1 MQSIR
6 KEAAVDKTVD
16 KTVDQVRVEKK
27 RRFVQPDAYVLLFFV
42 ALICA
47 IATYI
52 LPAGEFERITKGDIT
67 ITVPGSFHFVD
78 SNPTG
83 FVDFFTMIQ
92 NGMVKGAP
100 LIFLILF
107 TSGALAVIEKSG
119 AIDAFLK
126 STLTRF
132 RNRLLF
138 LIIPVGLLFS
148 VLGTTGIVVNSVI
161 AFIPL
166 GLLIARGLKLDPI
179 FGVALIYL
187 GTFAGWNVPVFAPQ
201 TLGLSQRIAELPLFS
216 GIGYRIIIYLTFLA
230 ATLIYIYL
238 YARKI
243 RKDPTKSILGPESFT
258 SEILVNSAEVETNV
272 KVSIQQKLI
281 LSFAG
286 LSLLGFIIFSQIFK
300 WTENEMAGL
309 FIFIAIGAGLIAR
322 MGANDIA
329 LTFIQGCRQMVYGAL
344 IVGMARAVGLILE
357 DAMILDT
364 IVNELAQLLEPLSP
378 ITASIGMFVG
388 SAALHFL
395 ISSGSGEATVLMP
408 VLVPVADLLHITRQ
422 VAVQA
427 VMLGEGVV
435 NTINPTSGV
444 LMGILATSG
453 ISYGKWLKFMLP
465 LTAVWFVLGCIF
477 IIIGV
482 MINWGPY

>member
-6 KEAAVDKTVD
+6 KEIA
-16 KTVDQVRVEKK
+16 VEKTAGQEKAERK
-27 RRFVQPDAYVLLFFV
+27 RKFIQPDAYVLLFFV

-52 LPAGEFERITKGDIT
+52 LPAGKFVKIKKGDISM
-67 ITVPGSFHFVD
+67 TVPGSYHHVA

-83 FVDFFTMIQ
+83 FVDFFTTIQ

-132 RNRLLF
+132 KDRLLL
-138 LIIPVGLLFS
+138 LIIPVAFILS
-148 VLGTTGIVVNSVI
+148 ALGTTGIVVNSVI

-166 GLLIARGLKLDPI
+166 GLFIARGLKLDAM

-187 GTFAGWNVPVFAPQ
+187 GTYAGWNVPVFAPQ
-201 TLGLSQRIAELPLFS
+201 TLGLSQRIAQLPLFS
-216 GIGYRIIIYLTFLA
+216 GMGYRIIIYLAFLA
-230 ATLIYIYL
+230 ATIIYIYM

-258 SEILVNSAEVETNV
+258 SEIVEKGDEVETTV
-272 KVSIQQKLI
+272 TVSLQQKLI

-286 LSLLGFIIFSQIFK
+286 LSLLGFMIFSQVFK
-300 WTENEMAGL
+300 WTENEMAAL

-322 MGANDIA
+322 MSANDIA
-329 LTFIQGCRQMVYGAL
+329 FTFIQGCKQMVYGAL
-344 IVGMARAVGLILE
+344 IVGMARAVGIILE
-357 DAMILDT
+357 DAKILDT
-364 IVNELAQLLEPLSP
+364 IVNVLAKLLEQLPP
-378 ITASIGMFVG
+378 VAGSIGMFVG

-395 ISSGSGEATVLMP
+395 ISSGSGESTVLMP
-408 VLVPVADLLHITRQ
+408 ILVPLADVLHITRQ

-427 VMLGEGVV
+427 VILGEGVV

-444 LMGILATSG
+444 MMGVLAMSG

-465 LTAVWFVLGCIF
+465 LTAVWFVLGCLF
-477 IIIGV
+477 IIIGM
-482 MINWGPY
+482 MINWGPF

>member
-6 KEAAVDKTVD
+6 KEIA
-16 KTVDQVRVEKK
+16 VEKTAGQEKAERK
-27 RRFVQPDAYVLLFFV
+27 RKFLQPDAYVLLFFV

-52 LPAGEFERITKGDIT
+52 LPAGQFAKIKKGDISM
-67 ITVPGSFHFVD
+67 TVPGSYHHVA

-83 FVDFFTMIQ
+83 FVDFFTTIQ

-100 LIFLILF
+100 IIFLILF
-107 TSGALAVIEKSG
+107 TSGALAIIEKSG

-126 STLTRF
+126 STLIRL

-138 LIIPVGLLFS
+138 LIIPVGLIFS
-148 VLGTTGIVVNSVI
+148 VLGTTGIITNAVI

-166 GLLIARGLKLDPI
+166 GLLVARELKLDPI

-187 GTFAGWNVPVFAPQ
+187 GTYAGWNVPVFAPQ
-201 TLGLSQRIAELPLFS
+201 TLGLSQRIAHLPLFS
-216 GIGYRIIIYLTFLA
+216 GMGYRVIIYLAFLA
-230 ATLIYIYL
+230 ATIIYIYM

-243 RKDPTKSILGPESFT
+243 RKDPNKSILGPESFA
-258 SEILVNSAEVETNV
+258 SEIAEKGDEVATTV
-272 KVSIQQKLI
+272 TVSLQQKLI

-286 LSLLGFIIFSQIFK
+286 LSLLGFIIFSQVFK

-309 FIFIAIGAGLIAR
+309 FIFIAIGVGLIAR
-322 MGANDIA
+322 MSANDIA
-329 LTFIQGCRQMVYGAL
+329 FTFIQGCKQMVYGAL
-344 IVGMARAVGLILE
+344 IVGMARAVGIILE
-357 DAMILDT
+357 DARILDT
-364 IVNELAQLLEPLSP
+364 IVNVLTKLLEPLSP
-378 ITASIGMFVG
+378 IAGSIGMFVG

-395 ISSGSGEATVLMP
+395 ISSGSGESTVLMP
-408 VLVPVADLLHITRQ
+408 ILVPLADLLHITRQ
-422 VAVQA
+422 VTVQA

-444 LMGILATSG
+444 LMGVLAMSG

-465 LTAVWFVLGCIF
+465 LTAVWFVLSCIF
-477 IIIGV
+477 IIIGM
-482 MINWGPY
+482 MINWGPF

>member
-1 MQSIR
+1 MQSIS
-6 KEAAVDKTVD
+6 KETTVEKTAAHEK
-16 KTVDQVRVEKK
+16 VEKK
-27 RRFVQPDAYVLLFFV
+27 RRFAQLDAYVLLFFV

-52 LPAGEFERITKGDIT
+52 LPSGAFDKIKKGDVT
-67 ITVPGSFHFVD
+67 LTVPGSFHYID

-83 FVDFFTMIQ
+83 FVDFFTTIQ
-92 NGMVKGAP
+92 HGMVKGSP

-119 AIDAFLK
+119 AIDALLK

-132 RNRLLF
+132 KNRLLL

-148 VLGTTGIVVNSVI
+148 VLGTTGILVNAVI

-166 GLLIARGLKLDPI
+166 GLLIARELKLDPI
-179 FGVALIYL
+179 FGVSLIYL

-216 GIGYRIIIYLTFLA
+216 GMGYRIIIYLAFLA

-243 RKDPTKSILGPESFT
+243 RKNPTKSILGSESFT
-258 SEILVNSAEVETNV
+258 SEIVVKGAEVETTV
-272 KVSIQQKLI
+272 KVSLQQKLI

-286 LSLLGFIIFSQIFK
+286 LSLLCFIVFSQKFK

-322 MGANDIA
+322 MSANDIA
-329 LTFIQGCRQMVYGAL
+329 LTFIQGCKKIVYGAL

-357 DAMILDT
+357 
-364 IVNELAQLLEPLSP
+364 PLSP
-378 ITASIGMFVG
+378 MAASIGMFIG

-408 VLVPVADLLHITRQ
+408 ILVPLADLLHITRQ
-422 VAVQA
+422 VIVQA

-453 ISYGKWLKFMLP
+453 ISYGKWVKFMLP
-465 LTAVWFVLGCIF
+465 LTVVWFVLSCIF

-482 MINWGPY
+482 MINWGPF

>member
-1 MQSIR
+1 MQSIW
-6 KEAAVDKTVD
+6 KEAAVEKTA
-16 KTVDQVRVEKK
+16 DQERVEKK

-47 IATYI
+47 IVTYI
-52 LPAGEFERITKGDIT
+52 LPAGEFKRIIKGDIT
-67 ITVPGSFHFVD
+67 LTVPGSFHFVH
-78 SNPTG
+78 SHPTG
-83 FVDFFTMIQ
+83 FVDFFTKIQ
-92 NGMVKGAP
+92 NGMVMGAP

-132 RNRLLF
+132 RHRLLF
-138 LIIPVGLLFS
+138 LIIPVGFILS
-148 VLGTTGIVVNSVI
+148 ALGTTGIVVNSVI

-166 GLLIARGLKLDPI
+166 GLFIARGLKLDAI
-179 FGVALIYL
+179 FGVSLIYL
-187 GTFAGWNVPVFAPQ
+187 GTYAGWNVPVFAPQ

-216 GIGYRIIIYLTFLA
+216 GIGYRIIIYLTFLGG
-230 ATLIYIYL
+230 TLLYVYL

-258 SEILVNSAEVETNV
+258 SETAMIGTEVETTV
-272 KVSIQQKLI
+272 KVSLQQKLI

-322 MGANDIA
+322 MSANDIA
-329 LTFIQGCRQMVYGAL
+329 LTFIQGCKQMVYGAL
-344 IVGMARAVGLILE
+344 IVGMARAVGLILN
-357 DAMILDT
+357 DAKILDT
-364 IVNELAQLLEPLSP
+364 IVNALVHLLEPLSP
-378 ITASIGMFVG
+378 IAASIGMYIG

-395 ISSGSGEATVLMP
+395 ISSGSGESTVLMP
-408 VLVPVADLLHITRQ
+408 ILVPLADLLHITRQ
-422 VAVQA
+422 VAVQT

-444 LMGILATSG
+444 LMGVLAMSG

-465 LTAVWFVLGCIF
+465 LTAVWFVLGLIF
-477 IIIGV
+477 IIIGM

>member
-6 KEAAVDKTVD
+6 EEEAVEKTA
-16 KTVDQVRVEKK
+16 DQVRVEKK
-27 RRFVQPDAYVLLFFV
+27 KRFVQPDAYVLLFFV

-52 LPAGEFERITKGDIT
+52 LPAGGFEKIKKGDIT
-67 ITVPGSFHFVD
+67 LTVPGSFHYID
-78 SNPTG
+78 SNPTS
-83 FVDFFTMIQ
+83 FVDFFTTIQ
-92 NGMVKGAP
+92 HGMVKGAP

-166 GLLIARGLKLDPI
+166 GLLIARELKLDPI
-179 FGVALIYL
+179 FGVSLIYL
-187 GTFAGWNVPVFAPQ
+187 GTYTGWNVPVFAPQ
-201 TLGLSQRIAELPLFS
+201 TLGLSQRIAKLPLFS
-216 GIGYRIIIYLTFLA
+216 GMGYRIIIYLAFLA
-230 ATLIYIYL
+230 VTLIYIYL

-243 RKDPTKSILGPESFT
+243 RKDPTRSILGPKSFT
-258 SEILVNSAEVETNV
+258 SEIVVKGAEVETTV
-272 KVSIQQKLI
+272 TVSLQQKLI

-286 LSLLGFIIFSQIFK
+286 LSLLGFIVFSQIYK

-322 MGANDIA
+322 MSANDIA
-329 LTFIQGCRQMVYGAL
+329 LTFIQGCKQMVYGAL

-357 DAMILDT
+357 DAKILDT
-364 IVNELAQLLEPLSP
+364 IVNALAQFLEPLSP
-378 ITASIGMFVG
+378 LAASIGMFTG

-408 VLVPVADLLHITRQ
+408 ILVPLADLLHITRQ

-427 VMLGEGVV
+427 VIFGEGLV

-444 LMGILATSG
+444 LMGILVMSG

-465 LTAVWFVLGCIF
+465 LTAVWFVLSCLF
-477 IIIGV
+477 IILGV
-482 MINWGPY
+482 MINWGPF

>member
-6 KEAAVDKTVD
+6 KEEAVEKTAN
-16 KTVDQVRVEKK
+16 QVRVEKK
-27 RRFVQPDAYVLLFFV
+27 KRFVQPDAYVLLFFV

-52 LPAGEFERITKGDIT
+52 LPAGGFEKIKKGDIT
-67 ITVPGSFHFVD
+67 LTVPGSFHYID

-83 FVDFFTMIQ
+83 FVDFFTTIQ
-92 NGMVKGAP
+92 HGMVKGAP

-126 STLTRF
+126 ATLTRF

-166 GLLIARGLKLDPI
+166 GLLIARELKLDPI
-179 FGVALIYL
+179 FGVSLIYL
-187 GTFAGWNVPVFAPQ
+187 GTYAGWNVPVFAPQ

-216 GIGYRIIIYLTFLA
+216 GMGYRIIIYLTFLA
-230 ATLIYIYL
+230 VTLIYIYL

-243 RKDPTKSILGPESFT
+243 RKDPTKSILGPESFN
-258 SEILVNSAEVETNV
+258 SESVVKSAEVETTV
-272 KVSIQQKLI
+272 TVSLQQKLI

-286 LSLLGFIIFSQIFK
+286 LSLLGFIIFSQIYK

-322 MGANDIA
+322 MSANDIA
-329 LTFIQGCRQMVYGAL
+329 LTFIQGCKQMVYGAL

-364 IVNELAQLLEPLSP
+364 IVNTLAQFLEPLSP
-378 ITASIGMFVG
+378 TAASIGMFIG

-408 VLVPVADLLHITRQ
+408 ILVPLADLLHITRQ

-427 VMLGEGVV
+427 VIFGEGLV

-444 LMGILATSG
+444 LMGILVMSG
-453 ISYGKWLKFMLP
+453 ISYGKWLKFMIP
-465 LTAVWFVLGCIF
+465 LTAVWFVLSCFF
-477 IIIGV
+477 IILGM
-482 MINWGPY
+482 MINWGPF

>member
-1 MQSIR
+1 MQSIS
-6 KEAAVDKTVD
+6 KETAVEKTAAHEK
-16 KTVDQVRVEKK
+16 VEKK
-27 RRFVQPDAYVLLFFV
+27 RRFAQLDAYVLLFFV

-52 LPAGEFERITKGDIT
+52 LPSGAFDKIKKGDVT
-67 ITVPGSFHFVD
+67 LTVPGSFHYID

-83 FVDFFTMIQ
+83 FVDFFTTIQ
-92 NGMVKGAP
+92 HGMVKGSP

-119 AIDAFLK
+119 AIDALLK

-132 RNRLLF
+132 KNRLLL

-148 VLGTTGIVVNSVI
+148 VLGTTGILVNAVI

-166 GLLIARGLKLDPI
+166 GLLIARELKLDPI
-179 FGVALIYL
+179 FGVSLIYL

-216 GIGYRIIIYLTFLA
+216 GMGYRIIIYLAFLA

-243 RKDPTKSILGPESFT
+243 RKNPTKSILAPESFT
-258 SEILVNSAEVETNV
+258 SEIVVKGAEVETTV
-272 KVSIQQKLI
+272 KVSLQQKLI

-286 LSLLGFIIFSQIFK
+286 LSLLCFIVFSQKFK

-322 MGANDIA
+322 MSANEIA
-329 LTFIQGCRQMVYGAL
+329 LTFIQGCKKIVYGAL

-357 DAMILDT
+357 DAKILDT
-364 IVNELAQLLEPLSP
+364 IVNALAQFLEPLSP
-378 ITASIGMFVG
+378 MAASIGMFIG

-408 VLVPVADLLHITRQ
+408 ILVPLADLLHITRQ
-422 VAVQA
+422 VIVQA

-444 LMGILATSG
+444 MMGILATSG
-453 ISYGKWLKFMLP
+453 ISYGKWVKFMLP
-465 LTAVWFVLGCIF
+465 LTVVWFVLSCIF

-482 MINWGPY
+482 MINWGPF

>member
-1 MQSIR
+1 
-6 KEAAVDKTVD
+6 T
-16 KTVDQVRVEKK
+16 
-27 RRFVQPDAYVLLFFV
+27 
-42 ALICA
+42 
-47 IATYI
+47 
-52 LPAGEFERITKGDIT
+52 T
-67 ITVPGSFHFVD
+67 IQH
-78 SNPTG
+78 
-83 FVDFFTMIQ
+83 
-92 NGMVKGAP
+92 GMVKGAP

-119 AIDAFLK
+119 AIDALLK

-132 RNRLLF
+132 KNRLLL
-138 LIIPVGLLFS
+138 LIIPVGFLFS
-148 VLGTTGIVVNSVI
+148 VLGTTGILVNAVI

-166 GLLIARGLKLDPI
+166 GLLIARELKLDPI
-179 FGVALIYL
+179 FGVSLIYL

-216 GIGYRIIIYLTFLA
+216 GMGYRIIIYLAFLA

-243 RKDPTKSILGPESFT
+243 RKNPTKSILGPESFT
-258 SEILVNSAEVETNV
+258 SGIVVKGAEVETTV
-272 KVSIQQKLI
+272 KVSLQQKLI

-286 LSLLGFIIFSQIFK
+286 LSLLGFIVFSQKFK

-322 MGANDIA
+322 MSANDIA
-329 LTFIQGCRQMVYGAL
+329 LTFIQGCKKMVYGAL

-357 DAMILDT
+357 DARILDT
-364 IVNELAQLLEPLSP
+364 IVNALAQFLEPLSP
-378 ITASIGMFVG
+378 MAASIGMFIG

-408 VLVPVADLLHITRQ
+408 ILVPLADLLHITRQ
-422 VAVQA
+422 VVVQA

-453 ISYGKWLKFMLP
+453 ISYGKWVKFMLP
-465 LTAVWFVLGCIF
+465 LTAVWFVLSCIF

-482 MINWGPY
+482 MINWGPF

>member
-1 MQSIR
+1 MQEATAR
-6 KEAAVDKTVD
+6 KTPAQESVP
-16 KTVDQVRVEKK
+16 KK
-27 RRFVQPDAYVLLFFV
+27 RKFVQPDAYVLLFFV
-42 ALICA
+42 SLICA

-52 LPAGEFERITKGDIT
+52 LPAGEFERVEKGDIT
-67 ITVPGSFHFVD
+67 ITVPGSYHIVD

-83 FVDFFTMIQ
+83 FVEFFTMIQ
-92 NGMVKGAP
+92 TGMVKGAP

-119 AIDAFLK
+119 AIDALLK

-132 RNRLLF
+132 RNRILL
-138 LIIPVGLLFS
+138 LIIPVGLIFS

-179 FGVALIYL
+179 FGAALIYL
-187 GTFAGWNVPVFAPQ
+187 GTYAGWNVPVFAPQ

-216 GIGYRIIIYLTFLA
+216 GMGYRIIIYLTVLVV
-230 ATLIYIYL
+230 TLLYIYW

-243 RKDPTKSILGPESFT
+243 RKDPSKSILGEEWLS
-258 SEILVNSAEVETNV
+258 SMNAAGKDAEAVTQV
-272 KVSIQQKLI
+272 TVSLQQKLI

-286 LSLLGFIIFSQIFK
+286 LSLLGFMVFSQVYK

-329 LTFIQGCRQMVYGAL
+329 LTFLQGCKNMVYGAL

-357 DAMILDT
+357 DANILDT
-364 IVNELAQLLEPLSP
+364 IVNALAGVLAPLSA
-378 ITASIGMFVG
+378 ITASIGMFLG

-395 ISSGSGEATVLMP
+395 ISSGSGESAVLMP
-408 VLVPVADLLHITRQ
+408 ILVPLADLLGITRQ

-427 VMLGEGVV
+427 VMFGEGFV

-444 LMGILATSG
+444 LMGVLATSG

-465 LTAVWFVLGCIF
+465 LTAIWFVLGFIF

-482 MINWGPY
+482 MINWGPF

>member
-1 MQSIR
+1 MQSIW
-6 KEAAVDKTVD
+6 KEVTVEKTA
-16 KTVDQVRVEKK
+16 DQERVEKK
-27 RRFVQPDAYVLLFFV
+27 RRFVQLDAYVLLFFV

-52 LPAGEFERITKGDIT
+52 LPAGGFEKIKKGDIT
-67 ITVPGSFHFVD
+67 VTVPGSFHFVD

-83 FVDFFTMIQ
+83 FVDFFTTIQ
-92 NGMVKGAP
+92 NGMVMGAP

-138 LIIPVGLLFS
+138 LIIPVGLILS

-166 GLLIARGLKLDPI
+166 GLFIARGLKLDAI
-179 FGVALIYL
+179 FGVSLIYL
-187 GTFAGWNVPVFAPQ
+187 GTYTGWNVPVFAPQ

-216 GIGYRIIIYLTFLA
+216 GMVYRIIIYLTFLA
-230 ATLIYIYL
+230 CTLLYVYL

-243 RKDPTKSILGPESFT
+243 RKDPTKSILGPESLP
-258 SEILVNSAEVETNV
+258 SDAVKGAEVETTV
-272 KVSIQQKLI
+272 TVSLQQKLI

-286 LSLLGFIIFSQIFK
+286 LSLLGFMIFSQIFK

-322 MGANDIA
+322 MSANDIA
-329 LTFIQGCRQMVYGAL
+329 FTFIQGCKQMVYGAL
-344 IVGMARAVGLILE
+344 IVGMARAVGLILD
-357 DAMILDT
+357 DAKILDT
-364 IVNELAQLLEPLSP
+364 IVNALVQLLEPLSP
-378 ITASIGMFVG
+378 ITASIGMYIG

-395 ISSGSGEATVLMP
+395 ISSGSGESTVLMP
-408 VLVPVADLLHITRQ
+408 ILVPLADLLHITRQ

-427 VMLGEGVV
+427 VMFGEGLV

-444 LMGILATSG
+444 LMGVLAMSG

-465 LTAVWFVLGCIF
+465 LTAVWFVLGLIF
-477 IIIGV
+477 IIIGM
-482 MINWGPY
+482 MINWGPF

>member
-1 MQSIR
+1 MRSIR
-6 KEAAVDKTVD
+6 KEIVVEKTATQE
-16 KTVDQVRVEKK
+16 KVEKK
-27 RRFVQPDAYVLLFFV
+27 RRFLQPDAYVLLFFV

-52 LPAGEFERITKGDIT
+52 LPAGGFERIKKGDIT
-67 ITVPGSFHFVD
+67 LTVPGSFHYID

-83 FVDFFTMIQ
+83 FVDFFTTIQ
-92 NGMVKGAP
+92 DGMVKGAP

-119 AIDAFLK
+119 AIDALLK
-126 STLTRF
+126 STITRF

-148 VLGTTGIVVNSVI
+148 LLGTTGIVVNSVI

-166 GLLIARGLKLDPI
+166 GLLIARELKLDPI
-179 FGVALIYL
+179 FGVSLIYL
-187 GTFAGWNVPVFAPQ
+187 GTYAGWNVPVFAPQ

-216 GIGYRIIIYLTFLA
+216 GMGYRIIIYLAFLTV
-230 ATLIYIYL
+230 TLIHIYL

-243 RKDPTKSILGPESFT
+243 RKDPTKSIVGSESST
-258 SEILVNSAEVETNV
+258 SEVVVKGTEVET
-272 KVSIQQKLI
+272 KVTVSLQQKLI

-286 LSLLGFIIFSQIFK
+286 LSLLGFIVFSQIFK

-309 FIFIAIGAGLIAR
+309 FIFIAIGSGLIAR
-322 MGANDIA
+322 MSANDIA
-329 LTFIQGCRQMVYGAL
+329 LTFIQGCKQMVYGAL

-357 DAMILDT
+357 DAKILDT
-364 IVNELAQLLEPLSP
+364 IVNALAQFLEPLSP
-378 ITASIGMFVG
+378 MAASIGMFTG

-408 VLVPVADLLHITRQ
+408 ILVPLADLLHITRQ

-427 VMLGEGVV
+427 VIFGEGLV

-444 LMGILATSG
+444 MMGILVTSG

-465 LTAVWFVLGCIF
+465 LTAVWFVLSCIF

-482 MINWGPY
+482 MINWGPF